1 MSVLVTDLNKDIIL
15 EENTKQKI
23 YQDLNTK
30 FQSLN
35 IQLKENSELELLVSN
50 VDGVINVELK
60 ENAVLKIYNISLCE
74 KDIDFKVNVNLQGS
88 YSNCHL
94 INVILGVNDSKV
106 NCDFQIKHLS
116 GHTTSLLETYAISKN
131 ISKLSLDNNAY
142 IYQGNKQCDARQM
155 TKGLN
160 LSETSSIKAQPN
172 LFIDEYDVI
181 ASHNAAIGSIDK
193 DDLFYLMS
201 RGLPLEKAQEMVVLG
216 FIQPLLEKIEDESS
230 QEVLYNNFVNLLK

>member
-1 MSVLVTDLNKDIIL
+1 MSVIVSNLNQDIIL
-15 EENTKQKI
+15 KENTKQKI
-23 YQDLNTK
+23 YQNLNTS
-30 FQSLN
+30 FNELN
-35 IQLKENSELELLVSN
+35 IKLEKHSDLELLVYN
-50 VDGVINVELK
+50 VNGTINANLDEDS
-60 ENAVLKIYNISLCE
+60 VLKIYNISLCE
-74 KDIDFKVNVNLQGS
+74 KNADFLVNVNLNGK
-88 YSNCHL
+88 YGNVHL

-106 NCDFQIKHLS
+106 SCDFQIKHFA

-131 ISKLSLDNNAY
+131 QSKLILDNNAY

-160 LSETSSIKAQPN
+160 LSEVSSIKAQPN

-193 DDLFYLMS
+193 DELFYLMS

-216 FIQPLLEKIEDESS
+216 FIQPLLEKIEDEQT
-230 QEVLYNNFVNLLK
+230 QEVLYNSFTNLLK